1 MAETILVTLGR
12 DNAEF
17 LSFAPHGAGRN
28 RSRTSTLRA
37 FRKANGEAA
46 TRGLD
51 IRWYCCRPDLTESP
65 LGYKPAAQV
74 REQIERFGLAE
85 VAAEIVPLGC
95 VMAGDPRSRP

>member
-28 RSRTSTLRA
+28 RSRTATLRA
-37 FRKANGEAA
+37 FRKANGEADAAAVAKAGEAA

-51 IRWYCCRPDLTESP
+51 IRW
-65 LGYKPAAQV
+65 
-74 REQIERFGLAE
+74 
-85 VAAEIVPLGC
+85 
-95 VMAGDPRSRP
+95 